1 MEHAYEI
8 KGSKVIVISKLLNS
22 ERKYEIER

>member
-8 KGSKVIVISKLLNS
+8 KGSEMIVISRLLNS